1 MSSTSN
7 SVETANS
14 GDIANN
20 GDTANSG
27 DTVHNQSV
35 PATHGA
41 DGSEG
46 DERICTNNEFN
57 LDHENNYDSVNLGF
71 YDSSDESEE
80 SSFSDGLTEP
90 ISSSS
95 AEEEFDENDKNLNL
109 PDMPIHVFEGA
120 QLKTG
125 ASMLLI
131 MSYILEH
138 NLTGEAFSDL
148 LDLIALHCKQNN
160 TIPTSVHHFKQWFH
174 DLKVQPRKHLYCS
187 SCLFTIDESTDDR
200 CRNPAC
206 AKPFYKKSDKSF
218 FVEVP
223 LIEQIKKL
231 MYDKEFRAKLN
242 FRFDRKK

>member
-1 MSSTSN
+1 MDGSDNHDNRNSYKPPKKRVRKSGLVYRTYLTNRAHLEHAPLSFKNSGLSSTSN

-120 QLKTG
+120 QLKTA

-138 NLTGEAFSDL
+138 NLTDEAFSDL

-160 TIPTSVHHFKQWFH
+160 TIPTSVHLFKQWFH
-174 DLKVQPRKHLYCS
+174 DLKVQPRKHLYC
-187 SCLFTIDESTDDR
+187 
-200 CRNPAC
+200 
-206 AKPFYKKSDKSF
+206 
-218 FVEVP
+218 
-223 LIEQIKKL
+223 
-231 MYDKEFRAKLN
+231 
-242 FRFDRKK
+242 